1 MVSPCTSTKSN
12 DSSTKYVSASTIR
25 DRSPIRNSAPTV
37 QHNINTSSNEVNF
50 ASKEDWIG
58 SLFHG
63 ATIKDNVININITNK
78 ISNQP
83 PRKRYIIYDDSDE
96 E

>member
-1 MVSPCTSTKSN
+1 MTGQEIAVKTSFKDAIAGRSN
-12 DSSTKYVSASTIR
+12 VILGENKIIR
-25 DRSPIRNSAPTV
+25 DRSQIRNSAPTV
-37 QHNINTSSNEVNF
+37 QPNINTSSNEVNF

-83 PRKRYIIYDDSDE
+83 PRK
-96 E
+96 